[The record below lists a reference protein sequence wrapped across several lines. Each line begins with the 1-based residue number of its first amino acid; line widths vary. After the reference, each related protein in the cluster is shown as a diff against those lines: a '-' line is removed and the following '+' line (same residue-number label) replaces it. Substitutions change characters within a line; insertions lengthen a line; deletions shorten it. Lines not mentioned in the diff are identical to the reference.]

1 MTVAIKV
8 IDTALRGR
16 SPYGLHSKFMFL
28 LFWIKDY
35 FIERKWIQDYKNKLS
50 SEAKREQ
57 KQPSQKGFVI
67 LLY

>member
-16 SPYGLHSKFMFL
+16 SPYGLHSKFVFL

-35 FIERKWIQDYKNKLS
+35 FIERK
-50 SEAKREQ
+50 
-57 KQPSQKGFVI
+57 
-67 LLY
+67 